1 VHLEDIRGGMLRRRG
16 RVVFATVSLLLLVL
30 SLVVVQVK
38 ESNAAPEAR
47 PEVGY
52 LAPDFAL
59 PNLDGKTVRLSDLR
73 GKKGVFINFWAT
85 WCPPCR
91 LEMPTMEKVYQDYK
105 SRGLEILA
113 VSIDAGPKS
122 TVKNFMRELKLT
134 FPVLLD
140 PEIEVLRMY
149 KFFGLP
155 ASVLINKQGIIRF
168 KEQGYRNWTDP
179 ESRKKLEAIL
189 K

>member
-1 VHLEDIRGGMLRRRG
+1 MLGKRGWAP
-16 RVVFATVSLLLLVL
+16 FATVSLLLLVL
-30 SLVVVQVK
+30 SLVVVQVR

-52 LAPDFAL
+52 IAPDFTL
-59 PNLDGKTVRLSDLR
+59 PNLDGKTVRLSDFR

-113 VSIDAGPKS
+113 VSIDVGPKDAIES
-122 TVKNFMRELKLT
+122 FMRQLKLT

-140 PEIEVLRMY
+140 PEMEVLRTY
-149 KFFGLP
+149 KFFALP

-168 KEQGYRNWTDP
+168 KELGYRDWTDP

>member
-1 VHLEDIRGGMLRRRG
+1 
-16 RVVFATVSLLLLVL
+16 
-30 SLVVVQVK
+30 
-38 ESNAAPEAR
+38 
-47 PEVGY
+47 VGY
-52 LAPDFAL
+52 LAPDFTL
-59 PNLDGKTVRLSDLR
+59 PNLDGTMVRLSDFR

-91 LEMPTMEKVYQDYK
+91 LEMPTMEKVYQEYR

-113 VSIDAGPKS
+113 VSIDVGPKS
-122 TVKNFMRELKLT
+122 VVTNFMRELKLT

-140 PEIEVLRMY
+140 PEMEVLRTY
-149 KFFGLP
+149 KFFALP